1 MDLELSG
8 WPYDDTTPEDLLE
21 SARKARILAY
31 APYSH
36 FNVGAA
42 ILTNT
47 GQVVNG
53 FNIENASFSLTLC
66 AERVALFS
74 ALSSGAGK
82 PIAVAIAGEEGV
94 PCIPCGACLQVLAEF
109 NEEIRL
115 ILESEGSARIYLLD
129 DLLPLRFKLERTNP

>member
-8 WPYDDTTPEDLLE
+8 WPYDGTTPEDLLE

-115 ILESEGSARIYLLD
+115 ILESEGSARIYRLD